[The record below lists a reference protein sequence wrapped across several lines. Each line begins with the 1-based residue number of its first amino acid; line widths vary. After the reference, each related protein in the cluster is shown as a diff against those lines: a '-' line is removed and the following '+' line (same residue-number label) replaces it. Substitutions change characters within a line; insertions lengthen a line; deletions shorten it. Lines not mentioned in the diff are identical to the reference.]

1 MTQRRDNV
9 SHAPDAIEGPNDG
22 AHAEDTSP
30 GFFSLEN
37 LGVAQ
42 VQVVGGT
49 LNGFSIGF
57 VAVYILLYEVAT
69 NCSLFKTTEACK
81 AVGSYGCEWKD
92 TEVCSWKKECD
103 SDSDGVNPC
112 ESLIGY
118 SSLYSGIFASA
129 MIVGSMVGSIIA
141 GKCIT
146 MFGLKKSFIIVGVM
160 SVVASALNHIS
171 VATNE
176 FWVLCAGRVLMGIGL
191 GVVCVICPMYVNENA
206 HPKLSK
212 VDGVLFQVFITFGIM
227 LAAMLGLILDKTVNY
242 DNDPDMAGRFHGFCA
257 VSSVLSVAMFLVGM
271 FLRESTATFAQDDDG
286 KADGGMDPNEYGW
299 GQMLWPLFM
308 GAVTAGTLQLTGIN
322 AVMNYAPKITENLG
336 MDPSLGNFLVMAWNF
351 VTSLVAIPLASR
363 FTMRQMFITCSFVAS
378 CMCLFLCGIPVFPGV
393 AEEKVKNGVA
403 TTGIALFIAAFE
415 FGVGSCFFVLAQDLF
430 PPSFRPK
437 GSSFVV
443 MMQFIFNILINLLY
457 PITTEAISG
466 GPTGDQDKGQAVVFI
481 LFGLI
486 GLICFV
492 LQFFYLYPYDANQDH
507 ENDHGAEPV
516 ERIASPVDVPTP
528 RN

>member
-1 MTQRRDNV
+1 MTERRDNV

-30 GFFSLEN
+30 GFFSFEN

-49 LNGFSIGF
+49 LNGYVIGY
-57 VAVYILLYEVAT
+57 VAVYLLLYLTATECKFTTEGACGGAKIYGCKWSGTTCKFENPKCSEGSDPSDSCKNEVAYT
-69 NCSLFKTTEACK
+69 S
-81 AVGSYGCEWKD
+81 V
-92 TEVCSWKKECD
+92 
-103 SDSDGVNPC
+103 
-112 ESLIGY
+112 
-118 SSLYSGIFASA
+118 YSGIFACA

-146 MFGLKKSFIIVGVM
+146 TFGLKKSFIIV
-160 SVVASALNHIS
+160 SVTCTIACVVVQVAIEYNNYYALC
-171 VATNE
+171 T
-176 FWVLCAGRVLMGIGL
+176 GRVLIGL
-191 GVVCVICPMYVNENA
+191 GVGILCSVCPMYVNENA
-206 HPKLSK
+206 HPKLCK
-212 VDGVLFQVFITFGIM
+212 MDGVLFQVFTTLGIM
-227 LAAMLGLILDKTVNY
+227 LAAMLGLILDKTGASKEEAN
-242 DNDPDMAGRFHGFCA
+242 MAGRLHVFSA
-257 VSSVLSVAMFLVGM
+257 VPLGLSVAMFLVGM
-271 FLRESTATFAQDDDG
+271 FLRESTATFSQDDDG

-351 VTSLVAIPLASR
+351 VTSLAAIPLASR

-437 GSSFVV
+437 GGSFVV

-466 GPTGDQDKGQAVVFI
+466 GPTANQDKGQAVAFI

-486 GLICFV
+486 GLICSV

-507 ENDHGAEPV
+507 ENDHGGEPV
-516 ERIASPVDVPTP
+516 EQKTYPVEASP